1 MVAAA
6 FLNVFSY
13 ITRFGS
19 HPYSLIPGMQMCKHA
34 QGHPCGS
41 RARPELWGDQV
52 NCKILRIN
60 PRPHQAIGFDSG
72 MKILSRP
79 CCWQMCCLLSFI
91 APRREHRETTLH
103 VILFLT
109 FIYVLNFFIEDVGMF
124 TYTHVPVTSHVWRSD
139 DNFSLLSFHH
149 VYFRD

>member
-6 FLNVFSY
+6 FLSVFSY

-19 HPYSLIPGMQMCKHA
+19 RPYSLNPRMCKHA
-34 QGHPCGS
+34 QGHPCSS
-41 RARPELWGDQV
+41 RARPEFLGDQV
-52 NCKILRIN
+52 NCKILRIT
-60 PRPHQAIGFDSG
+60 PRPRQAVGFDSG
-72 MKILSRP
+72 MKIFGRP
-79 CCWQMCCLLSFI
+79 CCRQMCCLRSFI
-91 APRREHRETTLH
+91 APRREHRETTLY

-109 FIYVLNFFIEDVGMF
+109 FIYLCTEFFIEDVGMF
-124 TYTHVPVTSHVWRSD
+124 TYTHVHVTSHVWRSD